1 MRWVMRCSVVMLHGN
16 RGVLGATLCAAV
28 ASRVRL
34 ICDMRAIRLHGYN
47 DIRFEDIPVPEPA
60 DGDALIE
67 VSRTSICATDI
78 EVWQSPLRFGG
89 DDDGPLV
96 MGHEIGGTVVDVR
109 GDADIAPG
117 TRVVVNN
124 VLTCRECFWCIRGS
138 QATCPKMRVAGL
150 SADGGLAEYL
160 AWPSTHV
167 VPLSN
172 EVDDDVAPLL
182 EPTTVAVHAARRSGI
197 KPGDKVA
204 VLGCGTVGMLTVQV
218 AAAAGAFVIAVDVRE
233 QSLELAQ
240 QLGASATVDASNADV
255 AEALRDLTDG
265 IGPDI
270 VFEASG
276 VPSVPPTAIAATRP
290 GGATVL
296 VGIYGHST
304 EFDFSDIVLG
314 EKTVIGTVAAG
325 PGDMAAARSMV
336 ESGAVNV
343 KPLITDVIRIERA
356 IPDGFERMLKPQK
369 DVYRIVVSP
378 RP

>member
-1 MRWVMRCSVVMLHGN
+1 MACGRSNSPSPPRFDEVAINIEDYERPVAAIEDVDAVLRVDSHRRCFLESHRVRQFRPSMEQVRMACVRSLPFSRDFPSMRWVMRCSVVMLHGN

-160 AWPSTHV
+160 VWPSTHV
-167 VPLSN
+167 VPLSD

-197 KPGDKVA
+197 KPGRQ
-204 VLGCGTVGMLTVQV
+204 GCGAWMRHCWNAHG
-218 AAAAGAFVIAVDVRE
+218 AGR
-233 QSLELAQ
+233 
-240 QLGASATVDASNADV
+240 
-255 AEALRDLTDG
+255 
-265 IGPDI
+265 
-270 VFEASG
+270 SG
-276 VPSVPPTAIAATRP
+276 GRGVC
-290 GGATVL
+290 
-296 VGIYGHST
+296 HS
-304 EFDFSDIVLG
+304 G
-314 EKTVIGTVAAG
+314 
-325 PGDMAAARSMV
+325 
-336 ESGAVNV
+336 
-343 KPLITDVIRIERA
+343 
-356 IPDGFERMLKPQK
+356 
-369 DVYRIVVSP
+369 
-378 RP
+378 